1 MHQHLAYYASK
12 AAPNSPQ
19 RGAPNN
25 FTSSVPCVSSTTS
38 RPPNPTT
45 RSRRTDLH
53 EGAYIARI
61 LCGDGFHPVRSY
73 RRMSFD
79 GVPPRRMYFFD
90 NLLDDPMF
98 AGDYFT
104 FLHDYQMLYANHPTS
119 LDANLTCLEDDSSPE
134 HHHGPTS
141 TPSTLYGTAQGTPV
155 ADNQVNDSALCPSIP
170 CLHPRPDGTAC
181 PKEITCCDVP
191 EHFKKVHG
199 IKKLGRD
206 HPLIC
211 GWGGCNRRLS
221 RHNFVRHV
229 REKHFKLDRK
239 SAHKCAV

>member
-155 ADNQVNDSALCPSIP
+155 ADNQV
-170 CLHPRPDGTAC
+170 
-181 PKEITCCDVP
+181 
-191 EHFKKVHG
+191 
-199 IKKLGRD
+199 
-206 HPLIC
+206 
-211 GWGGCNRRLS
+211 
-221 RHNFVRHV
+221 VRV
-229 REKHFKLDRK
+229 V
-239 SAHKCAV
+239 CAAYMKRNLTS